1 MRFSESQDFYSK
13 NVCAKLFAIY
23 NPLYFNDDKKKSAQ
37 KVFVKIFFP
46 FFPIEKKKQRNTCFW
61 LKDFFS
67 FIISQNYAKEY
78 SEEKFV
84 FVYWIQSIFFAF
96 KNCVSSCSFFCL
108 SAKSSKHSETIFSL
122 LKKKFGEKTVA
133 GGGERCAKYLKKKNY
148 NRKKSDPHENYE
160 WRAQSIDTMSN
171 LILKKLWLSLLSFSM
186 KNM

>member
-61 LKDFFS
+61 LKDFFLLLFHKITRKNIQKKNLFLFIEFRAS
-67 FIISQNYAKEY
+67 FLLSKIVCLLVVFL
-78 SEEKFV
+78 FV
-84 FVYWIQSIFFAF
+84 SKIVETQRNNFFFV
-96 KNCVSSCSFFCL
+96 
-108 SAKSSKHSETIFSL
+108 
-122 LKKKFGEKTVA
+122 KKKNLGKKRSLVVA
-133 GGGERCAKYLKKKNY
+133 RDVRNIWKKNY